1 MWVCV
6 ETCSGRDGDEV
17 PCRLH
22 LDARTVDIAEVIDR
36 WHGEDYCYFKVRSRA
51 GDIYILRFDED
62 RAEWG
67 LTMFQ
72 SAQPHVVPREFMTNK
87 RPASALTM

>member
-1 MWVCV
+1 MQVCV
-6 ETCSGRDGDEV
+6 ETWSDRDGNEV

-22 LDARTVDIAEVIDR
+22 LDARIVDIAEVIDR
-36 WHGEDYCYFKVRSRA
+36 WHGEDYCYFKVRSAA
-51 GDIYILRFDED
+51 GDLCILRFDED

-72 SAQPHVVPREFMTNK
+72 SAQPHAVPPEFLRNK